1 MTGSRSI
8 QVLSQALRNQIAA
21 GEVVERPAS
30 VVKELVENSLDAGAG
45 RVDVTLERG
54 GQGLI
59 VVQDDGSGVAPEE
72 LALAVTRHA
81 TSKLRSVEDL
91 SAIMSFGFRGE
102 ALPSIASVSD
112 FTMISKW
119 DRADEAR
126 RMEVK
131 AGVSGEQGPAA
142 LNSGTR
148 VEVRDLF
155 ANVPARLKFLKTEAT
170 ETKRCQEILFRLCLA
185 HPDAGFSLTVN
196 GKESFRLPP
205 NQTLEARLAKFWPPS
220 VCEGLLPVSHG
231 LGDYAV
237 RGLAGSP
244 NTAQGRSGRMLLYV
258 NNRPVQ
264 DRLLLGAVRAAY
276 QGRLLARE
284 YPQVVLFLD
293 LPPDLVDVNVHPA
306 KQEVRF
312 RDESGVFSVVRR
324 SIVQALEGVGSGERF
339 EEDVQPDGG
348 QDRPQQSAPSQAR
361 LVPGSDKFSTFREFK
376 SGYGRKDHSLRVTVP
391 VFTSLAGPDGRIE
404 EDDKSA
410 PSGLEEY
417 GYSYLGQ
424 LGDTYL
430 VLKRGDSSLV
440 LVDQHAAHE
449 RILYEAM
456 RSERNKGDFQPLA
469 LPLSLALH
477 PSEAERLQEI
487 WDDLRNAGFVLDMAR
502 TGMVDIR
509 GIPPT
514 LDAGQAK
521 EYLRAALGSRLRGL
535 EDLWIMLSCKSAIK
549 AGQPLAPDEALS
561 LLETWLDCPDKDYC
575 PHGRPVVLDWSLADL
590 EKMFKRK

>member
-1 MTGSRSI
+1 M
-8 QVLSQALRNQIAA
+8 
-21 GEVVERPAS
+21 ERPAS

-59 VVQDDGSGVAPEE
+59 IVQDDGSGIASEE
-72 LALAVTRHA
+72 LSLAVTRHA
-81 TSKLRSVEDL
+81 TSKLQQVEDL
-91 SAIMSFGFRGE
+91 SSILSFGFRGE

-112 FTMISKW
+112 FAITSKW
-119 DRADEAR
+119 DRADEAM

-131 AGVSGEQGPAA
+131 AGAPGEVGPAA
-142 LNSGTR
+142 LNAGTR
-148 VEVRDLF
+148 VEVRELF
-155 ANVPARLKFLKTEAT
+155 ANIPARLKFLKTEAT
-170 ETKRCQEILFRLCLA
+170 ENKRCQEILFRLCLA
-185 HPDAGFSLTVN
+185 HPDTGFSLIVN
-196 GKESFRLPP
+196 GKESFRLPSG
-205 NQTLEARLAKFWPPS
+205 QTLESRLAKFWPPA
-220 VCEGLLPVSHG
+220 VCDGLLPVEHNA
-231 LGDYAV
+231 GDLSV

-244 NTAQGRSGRMLLYV
+244 STAQGRSGRMLLYV

-264 DRLLLGAVRAAY
+264 DRLLVGAVRAAY
-276 QGRLLARE
+276 QGKLLSRE

-293 LPPDLVDVNVHPA
+293 LPPDQVDVNVHPA

-312 RDESGVFSVVRR
+312 RDESRVFSSIRR
-324 SIVQALEGVGSGERF
+324 GIVQALENGAGESLSGNVR
-339 EEDVQPDGG
+339 EDSGPVV
-348 QDRPQQSAPSQAR
+348 SEASVSSQAR
-361 LVPGSDKFSTFREFK
+361 LIPGNEKFSTFREFK
-376 SGYGRKDHSLRVTVP
+376 SGYGRKEYAPRISTP
-391 VFTSLAGPDGRIE
+391 SASTPAAIAPDNSPRE
-404 EDDKSA
+404 EHA

-430 VLKRGDSSLV
+430 VLKRGENSLL

-456 RSERNKGDFQPLA
+456 RSERNKGDSQPLA
-469 LPLSLALH
+469 VPLAMALH

-487 WDDLRNAGFVLDMAR
+487 WQDLRNAGFVLEMSGSGSLDL
-502 TGMVDIR
+502 R

-514 LDAGQAK
+514 LDAGQAR
-521 EYLRAALGSRLRGL
+521 EYLRAALGAQSRGL
-535 EDLWIMLSCKSAIK
+535 EELWIMLSCKSAIK

-575 PHGRPVVLDWSLADL
+575 PHGRPVVLKWSLADL